1 MATGTALTSFNV
13 PTNRE
18 DLIDAITNI
27 SPFETPFLSS
37 LGKVKA
43 TAAYHEWS
51 TDSLATAT
59 ANAQKEGAE
68 YAYAVK
74 TAPARAGNYVQI
86 FQNTVEVSD
95 LERALNP
102 AGIDDMFAYQ
112 MAKALK
118 EQARDIEYAL
128 LSTGAGASGAS
139 GTGAART
146 LKGAL
151 AWIATNTATGATTGT
166 GTSSPETLFNTSL
179 QAVWAAG
186 GDPSVVYVGGT
197 EKRRISGFTASSTK
211 MSNINDKELTAVV
224 DVYDSDF
231 GRVKIVAD
239 RFMPALTVLA
249 VDPSLWKLAV
259 AVPTHK
265 VDAAKTSSS
274 TKGVIETVLTLEAR
288 QEAGNGVL
296 TLS

>member
-1 MATGTALTSFNV
+1 MATGTAVASFNAA
-13 PTNRE
+13 TNRE
-18 DLIDAITNI
+18 DLIDVITNI
-27 SPFETPFLSS
+27 SPIDTPFLSS

-59 ANAQKEGAE
+59 ANAKKEGDDYSFAL
-68 YAYAVK
+68 K
-74 TAPARAGNYVQI
+74 TTPARTGAYVQM
-86 FQNTVEVSD
+86 FQNTAEVSD
-95 LERALNP
+95 LERELNP

-112 MAKALK
+112 MAKCLK
-118 EQARDIEYAL
+118 EQARDMEKAL
-128 LSTGAGASGAS
+128 IGTGAGAAGAS
-139 GTGAART
+139 GTGAARE

-151 AWIATNTATGATTGT
+151 AWITTNTATGATTGT
-166 GTSSPETLFNTSL
+166 GTSSPETLFNTNL
-179 QAVWAAG
+179 QAIWAAG
-186 GDPSVVYVGGT
+186 GDPQVTYVDGT
-197 EKRRISGFTASSTK
+197 EKRRISAFTASSTK
-211 MSNINDKELTAVV
+211 NVNADAKELVAVV

-239 RFMPALTVLA
+239 RYMTALKIFTVQP
-249 VDPSLWKLAV
+249 DLWKLAV

-265 VDAAKTSSS
+265 VDVAKTSSS
-274 TKGVIETVLTLEAR
+274 TKGVVETVATLECR